1 MPPVPENQASQ
12 KSPAQSLRSEVL
24 RALVT
29 QASHLAVAQIDAF
42 SARLANALFAAS
54 EQHADPKQANLSFNA
69 AQLLKNNGYA
79 FYYLTSSGIET
90 AFRKEVQ
97 ILQQG
102 QKPEAIPQ
110 DVALTLVSYEEMDKK
125 LAIGRVSRSLELAS
139 AEQLAALN
147 MRLSTLMDY
156 DSISVPQNPFRPEV
170 FLKVINAAWCEF
182 NPDQEAHHLVL
193 PLLRSDI
200 LFDLSP
206 ILQAL
211 NQTMIERGILPDLH
225 ESYRVKKM
233 DSAGA
238 AARKPEPLKAE
249 LEQKL
254 KNYFSAPQNAPA
266 AAPLHQPG
274 ASLSGVAGAAGSLG
288 AVGSASAAS
297 IASNLFDSLQSDLAR
312 AVQEGTQH
320 GIGSFGQPPA
330 DAGAGGSHAAAGFG
344 QPGQPGV
351 VDTQL
356 FNYLADLQKG
366 MAIRQLVAGAQ
377 GVMRLSQ
384 LKDQMPEL
392 ATSGVERNTLDLLS
406 KIFDTVFR
414 NQTIPNEIKEL
425 IGVLQ
430 IPVLKAALIDKEFF
444 FKEAHPARRLIDLLT
459 KHSVAWDQ
467 KKGQEDPLYQTLRRN
482 VNRVQQ
488 EFDQKLELFDEVAS
502 DIESFVE
509 KEEAAAATALQEPI
523 VRALRKEKVKQANIA
538 ANSEVAMRV
547 GTGEVVAFV
556 ETFLE
561 DRWVKVLTLAYTV
574 KEEKPQAVED
584 ALKTMDDLIWSTK
597 PKITAQQRQEL
608 INRLPSILVTLNKW
622 LNVIKWNDADRL
634 QFFAELAECHAS
646 IVRAPLD
653 ISPER
658 QLEIAVEVAQK
669 AAERRLEK
677 RAQAEL
683 EPPAPEPE
691 VDEFTDAVA
700 NLERGIWLEF
710 TRKTGET
717 ARVKLAWVSP
727 MRSLYIFTSSQKE
740 KSFSVSAEELEQAF
754 REKRAQVLVL
764 DKLVDRALMDALE
777 EPQQETVAEVAG

>member
-1 MPPVPENQASQ
+1 MPENKVSQ
-12 KSPAQSLRSEVL
+12 KSPALSTRSEILRSLGKE
-24 RALVT
+24 A
-29 QASHLAVAQIDAF
+29 AHLAVAQIDAF

-54 EQHADPKQANLSFNA
+54 EQQADPKQANLSFNA

-79 FYYLTSSGIET
+79 FYYLASSGVEA
-90 AFRKEVQ
+90 AFRRELQV
-97 ILQQG
+97 LQQG
-102 QKPEAIPQ
+102 LKPEAMAQ
-110 DVALTLVSYEEMDKK
+110 DVALTLVTYEEMDHK

-147 MRLSTLMDY
+147 MRLAALMEY
-156 DSISVPQNPFRPEV
+156 DSVSVQQNPFRPEV
-170 FLKVINAAWCEF
+170 FLKVFNAAWCEF

-193 PLLRSDI
+193 PLLRTDI

-206 ILQAL
+206 ILEAL
-211 NQTMIERGILPDLH
+211 NQTLIERGILPDLH
-225 ESYRVKKM
+225 ESYRVKKV
-233 DSAGA
+233 DGA
-238 AARKPEPLKAE
+238 VRTASKPEPVKAE

-254 KNYFSAPQNAPA
+254 KNYFSAAQNQAAPA
-266 AAPLHQPG
+266 ATPPAP
-274 ASLSGVAGAAGSLG
+274 
-288 AVGSASAAS
+288 
-297 IASNLFDSLQSDLAR
+297 SNTGNNLLDSLQNDLAR
-312 AVQEGTQH
+312 AVQEGTQQ
-320 GIGSFGQPPA
+320 GTQQGGFGFGQA
-330 DAGAGGSHAAAGFG
+330 NAAGFG
-344 QPGQPGV
+344 QNAAV
-351 VDTQL
+351 ETQL

-384 LKDQMPEL
+384 LKEQMPEL

-414 NQTIPNEIKEL
+414 NQAIPDEIKEL

-444 FKEAHPARRLIDLLT
+444 FQEAHPARRLIDLLT

-467 KKGQEDPLYQTLRRN
+467 KKGQDDPLYQTLQRN

-509 KEEAAAATALQEPI
+509 KEEAAAAAVLQEPI
-523 VRALRKEKVKQANIA
+523 VRALRKEKVKQANIV
-538 ANSEVAMRV
+538 ANSDVAMRV

-584 ALKTMDDLIWSTK
+584 ALKTMDDLIWSVK
-597 PKITAQQRQEL
+597 PKITLLQRQEL
-608 INRLPSILVTLNKW
+608 INRLPAILVTLNKW
-622 LNVIKWNDADRL
+622 LNVIKWEDADRL

-677 RAQAEL
+677 RAKAEL
-683 EPPAPEPE
+683 EQQAEPE
-691 VDEFTDAVA
+691 MDEFTDAVA
-700 NLERGIWLEF
+700 NLERGIWLQF
-710 TRKTGET
+710 TNKNGESSK
-717 ARVKLAWVSP
+717 VKLAWVSP
-727 MRSLYIFTSSQKE
+727 MRSLYIFTTSQKE
-740 KSFSVSAEELEQAF
+740 KSFSVSAEELEQTF
-754 REKRAQVLVL
+754 REKRAQILVL

-777 EPQQETVAEVAG
+777 EPEQEAVAEVAGL

>member
-1 MPPVPENQASQ
+1 MSSLPENQVAQ
-12 KSPAQSLRSEVL
+12 KSSALSARGEILRGLAV
-24 RALVT
+24 
-29 QASHLAVAQIDAF
+29 QAAHLSVAQIDAF

-54 EQHADPKQANLSFNA
+54 EQQADPKQANLSFNA

-79 FYYLTSSGIET
+79 FYYLASSGIEA
-90 AFRKEVQ
+90 AFRKEIQV
-97 ILQQG
+97 LQQG
-102 QKPEAIPQ
+102 VKAEVIPQ
-110 DVALTLVSYEEMDKK
+110 DVALSLVSYEEMDKK

-147 MRLSTLMDY
+147 MRLAALMEY
-156 DSISVPQNPFRPEV
+156 DSVGVQQNPFRPEV
-170 FLKVINAAWCEF
+170 YLKVIHAAWCEF
-182 NPDQEAHHLVL
+182 NPDREAHHLVL
-193 PLLRSDI
+193 PLLRTDI
-200 LFDLSP
+200 LFDLAP

-211 NQTMIERGILPDLH
+211 NQALIERGILPDLQ

-233 DSAGA
+233 DSAGHA
-238 AARKPEPLKAE
+238 AKKPEPAKAE
-249 LEQKL
+249 LEQRL
-254 KNYFSAPQNAPA
+254 KNYFSASQNQADAVVAPA
-266 AAPLHQPG
+266 APPN
-274 ASLSGVAGAAGSLG
+274 ASDTGN
-288 AVGSASAAS
+288 
-297 IASNLFDSLQSDLAR
+297 NLFDSLQNDLAR
-312 AVQEGTQH
+312 AVQEG
-320 GIGSFGQPPA
+320 SGQ
-330 DAGAGGSHAAAGFG
+330 GGSGFAPASGGGFG
-344 QPGQPGV
+344 QPSAV
-351 VDTQL
+351 ETQL

-384 LKDQMPEL
+384 LKEQMPEL

-414 NQTIPNEIKEL
+414 NQAIPNEIKEL

-444 FKEAHPARRLIDLLT
+444 FKEAHPARRLIELLT

-467 KKGQEDPLYQTLRRN
+467 KKGQEDPLYQTLQRN

-502 DIESFVE
+502 DIENFVA
-509 KEEAAAATALQEPI
+509 KEEAAAAATLQEPI
-523 VRALRKEKVKQANIA
+523 VRALRKEKVKQANLA

-547 GTGEVVAFV
+547 GSGEVVAFV

-584 ALKTMDDLIWSTK
+584 AIKTMDDLIWSVK
-597 PKITAQQRQEL
+597 PKITLQQRQEL
-608 INRLPSILVTLNKW
+608 INRLPAILVTLNKW

-634 QFFAELAECHAS
+634 QFFAELADCHAS

-677 RAQAEL
+677 RAKAEQEQQA
-683 EPPAPEPE
+683 EPE
-691 VDEFTDAVA
+691 VDEFTEIVA
-700 NLERGIWLEF
+700 GLERGIWLQF
-710 TRKTGET
+710 TRKNGDSGK
-717 ARVKLAWVSP
+717 VKLAWVSP
-727 MRSLYIFTSSQKE
+727 MRSLYIFTTSQKE
-740 KSFSVSAEELEQAF
+740 KSFSVSVEELEQTF
-754 REKRAQVLVL
+754 REKRAQILIL
-764 DKLVDRALMDALE
+764 DKLVDRALMDALQ
-777 EPQQETVAEVAG
+777 EPEQEAVAETASVETAGA

>member
-1 MPPVPENQASQ
+1 MPSLPENQMPQ
-12 KSPAQSLRSEVL
+12 KSPASSTRSEILRSL
-24 RALVT
+24 SA

-54 EQHADPKQANLSFNA
+54 EQHADPKQANLCFNA

-79 FYYLTSSGIET
+79 FYYLASGGIEA
-90 AFRKEVQ
+90 AFRKE
-97 ILQQG
+97 IQQF
-102 QKPEAIPQ
+102 QQTTKADAIQQ
-110 DVALTLVSYEEMDKK
+110 DVALSLVSYEEMDKK

-147 MRLSTLMDY
+147 MRLAALMDF
-156 DSISVPQNPFRPEV
+156 DSVSVQQNPFRPEV

-193 PLLRSDI
+193 PLLRTDI
-200 LFDLSP
+200 LFDLAP

-211 NQTMIERGILPDLH
+211 NQTLVERGILPDLH

-233 DSAGA
+233 DSAGHA
-238 AARKPEPLKAE
+238 AKKPEPLKAE
-249 LEQKL
+249 LEQRL
-254 KNYFSAPQNAPA
+254 KNYFSAPQNQAAAAAHPA
-266 AAPLHQPG
+266 ASFAPPP
-274 ASLSGVAGAAGSLG
+274 
-288 AVGSASAAS
+288 SAAS
-297 IASNLFDSLQSDLAR
+297 TGNDLFDSLQNDLAR
-312 AVQEGTQH
+312 ALQEG
-320 GIGSFGQPPA
+320 GQQ
-330 DAGAGGSHAAAGFG
+330 GGSGFG
-344 QPGQPGV
+344 PASADGSGQSQSRAV
-351 VDTQL
+351 ETQL

-384 LKDQMPEL
+384 LKEQMPEL

-430 IPVLKAALIDKEFF
+430 IPVLKAALIDKDFF
-444 FKEAHPARRLIDLLT
+444 FKEAHPARRLIDLLA

-467 KKGQEDPLYQTLRRN
+467 KKGQEDPLYQTLQRN

-502 DIESFVE
+502 DIESFVA
-509 KEEAAAATALQEPI
+509 KEEAATAATLQEPI

-547 GTGEVVAFV
+547 GSGEVVAFV

-584 ALKTMDDLIWSTK
+584 AIKTMDDLIWSVK
-597 PKITAQQRQEL
+597 PKITSQQRQEL
-608 INRLPSILVTLNKW
+608 INRLPAILVTLNKW
-622 LNVIKWNDADRL
+622 LNVIKWDDADRL

-677 RAQAEL
+677 RARAEQ
-683 EPPAPEPE
+683 EPQFAEPEP
-691 VDEFTDAVA
+691 DEFTDIVA
-700 NLERGIWLEF
+700 DLERGIWLEF
-710 TRKTGET
+710 TTKAGEV
-717 ARVKLAWVSP
+717 AKVKLAWVSP
-727 MRSLYIFTSSQKE
+727 MRSLYIFTTSQKE
-740 KSFSVSAEELEQAF
+740 KSFSISAEELEQAF
-754 REKRAQVLVL
+754 REKRAQILIL

-777 EPQQETVAEVAG
+777 EEEPEQEAVAEMAGA

>member
-1 MPPVPENQASQ
+1 MPSLPENQALQ
-12 KSPAQSLRSEVL
+12 KSPALSLRSEIL

-54 EQHADPKQANLSFNA
+54 EQQADPKQANLSFNA

-79 FYYLTSSGIET
+79 FYYLASSGLEN

-110 DVALTLVSYEEMDKK
+110 DVALSLVSYEEMDKK

-147 MRLSTLMDY
+147 MRLATLMDY

-193 PLLRSDI
+193 PLLRTDI

-206 ILQAL
+206 LLQSL

-238 AARKPEPLKAE
+238 SARKPEPIKEE

-254 KNYFSAPQNAPA
+254 KNYFSAAQNQPAEA
-266 AAPLHQPG
+266 AAPLHQQD
-274 ASLSGVAGAAGSLG
+274 ASS
-288 AVGSASAAS
+288 SAAS
-297 IASNLFDSLQSDLAR
+297 IASNLFDSLQNDLAR
-312 AVQEGTQH
+312 AVQEGTQ
-320 GIGSFGQPPA
+320 Q
-330 DAGAGGSHAAAGFG
+330 GGGGFG
-344 QPGQPGV
+344 QPHVGAGSQAAGAMGGFGQSGV

-677 RAQAEL
+677 RAKAEQ

-777 EPQQETVAEVAG
+777 EPQQEVVAEVAN

>member
-1 MPPVPENQASQ
+1 MPSLPDNQFAQ
-12 KSPAQSLRSEVL
+12 KSPASSTPGEIL
-24 RALVT
+24 RALAA
-29 QASHLAVAQIDAF
+29 QAAHLSVAQIDAF
-42 SARLANALFAAS
+42 AARLANALFAAS

-69 AQLLKNNGYA
+69 AQLLKNNAYA
-79 FYYLTSSGIET
+79 FYYLASSGIEA

-97 ILQQG
+97 VLQQG
-102 QKPEAIPQ
+102 VKADGVPQ

-125 LAIGRVSRSLELAS
+125 LAMGRASRSLELAS

-147 MRLSTLMDY
+147 MRLAALMDY
-156 DSISVPQNPFRPEV
+156 DSVGIQQNPFRPEV
-170 FLKVINAAWCEF
+170 VLKVIIAAWTEF
-182 NPDQEAHHLVL
+182 NPDQESHHLVL
-193 PLLRSDI
+193 PLLRADI
-200 LFDLSP
+200 LFDLAP

-211 NQTMIERGILPDLH
+211 NQTLVERGILPELH

-233 DSAGA
+233 DSAA
-238 AARKPEPLKAE
+238 QAKKDEPVKAE
-249 LEQKL
+249 LDQKL
-254 KNYFSAPQNAPA
+254 KNYFSAAQAQTQAAPA
-266 AAPLHQPG
+266 ANFAVPPIN
-274 ASLSGVAGAAGSLG
+274 AGS
-288 AVGSASAAS
+288 A
-297 IASNLFDSLQSDLAR
+297 NLLDSLQNDLAR
-312 AVQEGTQH
+312 AMQQG
-320 GIGSFGQPPA
+320 GFAPA
-330 DAGAGGSHAAAGFG
+330 GEAAAFA
-344 QPGQPGV
+344 PSAAAE
-351 VDTQL
+351 TQL

-384 LKDQMPEL
+384 LKEQMPEL

-430 IPVLKAALIDKEFF
+430 IPVLKAALIDKDFF
-444 FKEAHPARRLIDLLT
+444 FKEAHPARRLIDLLA

-467 KKGQEDPLYQTLRRN
+467 KKGQEDPLYQTLQRN

-488 EFDQKLELFDEVAS
+488 EFDHKLELFDEVAS
-502 DIESFVE
+502 DIENFVE
-509 KEEAAAATALQEPI
+509 KEEAAAAAVLQEPI
-523 VRALRKEKVKQANIA
+523 VRALRKEKVKQANLA

-574 KEEKPQAVED
+574 KEEKPQAVQD
-584 ALKTMDDLIWSTK
+584 AIRTMDDLIWSVK
-597 PKITAQQRQEL
+597 PKITVQQRQEL

-622 LNVIKWNDADRL
+622 LNVIKWDDADRL

-677 RAQAEL
+677 RAQAE
-683 EPPAPEPE
+683 EQQGPEPE
-691 VDEFTDAVA
+691 VDEFTEIVA
-700 NLERGIWLEF
+700 NLERGIWLQF
-710 TRKTGET
+710 TKKTGESGK
-717 ARVKLAWVSP
+717 VKLAWVSP
-727 MRSLYIFTSSQKE
+727 MRSLYIFTGTQKE
-740 KSFSVSAEELEQAF
+740 KSFSVSAEELEQTF
-754 REKRAQVLVL
+754 RENRAQVLVL
-764 DKLVDRALMDALE
+764 DKLVDRALMEALD
-777 EPQQETVAEVAG
+777 EPAAEQETVAIPEIAEN